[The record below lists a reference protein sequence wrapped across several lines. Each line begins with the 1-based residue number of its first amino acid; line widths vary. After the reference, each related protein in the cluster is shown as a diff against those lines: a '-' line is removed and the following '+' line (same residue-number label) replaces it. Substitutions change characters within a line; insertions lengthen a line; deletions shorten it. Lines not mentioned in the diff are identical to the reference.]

1 MTIIVKHPEK
11 PPQKHDPL
19 PGTGDYSMS
28 NPAYRKAYGE
38 TLERIKGLTP
48 REMSPLRRFAIKK
61 TRFQGKKP
69 ELIAESAAIRAAM
82 SKEVN
87 R

>member
-1 MTIIVKHPEK
+1 MTIIVKQHEK
-11 PPQKHDPL
+11 PPVKSDPKS
-19 PGTGDYSMS
+19 GVGDYSMS

-48 REMSPLRRFAIKK
+48 REMAPVRRFAIKK
-61 TRFQGKKP
+61 TRFQGKHP
-69 ELIAESAAIRAAM
+69 ELIAEAAAIRAAM
-82 SKEVN
+82 SREIN